1 MLFCFCVFNDTA
13 TTEIYTYCHTLSL
26 HDALPI
32 LILSLCIHAAILSIR
47 VAAAPTPARQA
58 STLEVVLVNAS
69 TKAAPIK
76 PKLLAQHQIN
86 GGGNAAAG
94 HAASPLP
101 RTTDQTANEVVLA
114 ALRQRQEQ
122 LEQEQQRLF
131 TQLQSKQK
139 TLLIQKIGRA
149 SCRERG
155 VSTCRSR
162 WSPDH

>member
-1 MLFCFCVFNDTA
+1 MRIA
-13 TTEIYTYCHTLSL
+13 
-26 HDALPI
+26 

-47 VAAAPTPARQA
+47 FAAAPTPARQA

-101 RTTDQTANEVVLA
+101 RTTDQTRSEE
-114 ALRQRQEQ
+114 R
-122 LEQEQQRLF
+122 
-131 TQLQSKQK
+131 
-139 TLLIQKIGRA
+139 RA
-149 SCRERG
+149 GKEC
-155 VSTCRSR
+155 VSTFHPR
-162 WSPDH
+162 WSPDHQKKKNN